1 MDTHLEEL
9 LRSILECNPQGRLND
24 GNRETMMYALVS
36 PEYVPVAK
44 YEAIRK
50 FANSITNEVKR
61 SSLINRLSAR
71 TAEQHQFTL
80 SERIANSISLPFW
93 KYDALVKIA
102 AEMLKADR
110 QFRTSSLYRK
120 EFQEGAF
127 RLLHQVEEDLSLV
140 PEDDLPSIIY
150 SAGLTLVDAGEL
162 DWAQKFSASTQ
173 YCAEN
178 TEVLMRVAQAR
189 AAQGDT
195 NQALQIARLVAH
207 LASTGNEAMT
217 NRAFDLESVA
227 ELVAEFGDKTEALRY
242 FEEAVRC
249 ATEGQGNDIDGAKC
263 LAGLAVKLAKHG
275 HIDSAREVANEVT
288 QAARRKGALDKIEEI
303 SLGMNQS

>member
-1 MDTHLEEL
+1 MDPDLEDL
-9 LRSILECNPQGRLND
+9 LRSILECDPQGCLND

-36 PEYVPVAK
+36 HEYVPMAK
-44 YEAIRK
+44 YEAICK
-50 FANSITNEVKR
+50 FANSITDEVKR

-127 RLLHQVEEDLSLV
+127 RLLREVEQNLSLV

-162 DWAQKFSASTQ
+162 DWAQKLSSSAK

-178 TEVLMRVAQAR
+178 TEVLMRAAQAR
-189 AAQGDT
+189 VSQGDT
-195 NQALQIARLVAH
+195 NQALRIAHLIAH
-207 LASTGNEAMT
+207 LASDGNEAMT
-217 NRAFDLESVA
+217 NRAFDLEAVG
-227 ELVAEFGDKTEALRY
+227 ELVARFGDKEEALRY
-242 FEEAVRC
+242 FEGAVRY
-249 ATEGQGNDIDGAKC
+249 ARGSQDSDIDGAKC
-263 LAGLAVKLAKHG
+263 LAGLAVTLAKHG
-275 HIDSAREVANEVT
+275 HIERAREVANGVT
-288 QAARRKGALDKIEEI
+288 QIGRRKWALDKIEEI
-303 SLGMNQS
+303 SLGMN